1 MENPTPTSTSPDLTI
16 LFADISGS
24 SLMYATRGDAV
35 AFNLTSTCLNLM
47 EEHVGQHGGRVVKR
61 VGDGV
66 MAVFESPEA
75 ALRAAEAIQR
85 AVDTPD
91 SLLRRE
97 RIQVRVGISCGPAV
111 LDGDDVYGD
120 VVNVA
125 ARLVSH
131 AGSDEIFLS
140 SHAYER
146 LPADLRSSIRLIDQV
161 VLRGRPSLV
170 LVYQYMW
177 KQEDVTVAVGVRT
190 RVPTGTLEA
199 TYESQLLVIG
209 PERPKMRIGRAP
221 DNDITIDHDFVS
233 RYHAEIS
240 LRGDKFFLTDSST
253 NGTYLQIGDN
263 DILRISREDVNL
275 SGRGRILAGS
285 ESAPAI
291 RYQIIVKS

>member
-1 MENPTPTSTSPDLTI
+1 MAHAGRSSEAQLAI

-24 SLMYATRGDAV
+24 SLMYAVRGDTV
-35 AFNLTSTCLNLM
+35 AFSLTSACLSLM
-47 EEHVGQHGGRVVKR
+47 EEHVAANGGRVVKR

-66 MAVFESPEA
+66 MAVFETPA
-75 ALRAAEAIQR
+75 AAVHAAEAMQR
-85 AVDTPD
+85 AVEVPD

-97 RIQVRVGISCGPAV
+97 RVQVRVGISSGTAV
-111 LDGDDVYGD
+111 LDGEDVYGD

-131 AGSDEIFLS
+131 AGADEIFLS
-140 SHAYER
+140 GHAYEL
-146 LPADLRSSIRLIDQV
+146 LPAELRTSIRLIDQV

-170 LVYQYMW
+170 LVYQYLW
-177 KQEDVTVAVGVRT
+177 KQDDVTVAVGVRT

-209 PERPKMRIGRAP
+209 PERPKIRIGRAP
-221 DNDITIDHDFVS
+221 ENDIAIDRDFVS

-253 NGTYLQIGDN
+253 NGTYLQVGSG

-275 SGRGRILAGS
+275 SGRGRVLPGS
-285 ESAPAI
+285 ESGAAI
-291 RYQIIVKS
+291 TYQILVKS